1 MPPPTIIQGPA
12 CVSWNG
18 YDFYTQGHVTIHYR
32 YETWNPNT
40 AAYGKLGERFKSK
53 VAEVSFTPAG
63 MYTAA
68 SAVKYWPNSQADIG
82 KSIFGASLTPV
93 VIAPLT
99 GNKVTFVRG
108 GVSKWP
114 ALKLSPLATVWQEM
128 SFLCLGDPALD
139 PTNAAYVQSIAATAF
154 PATFDE
160 TKVISPRYTANFTG
174 ADGVAQNS
182 VEPDDEGFMVEP
194 VFETKAMSLANFG
207 MVDSIITGI
216 GWRARFKPLSLTE
229 AQITAA
235 LGLQSNTAVQPGDA
249 IGRSTDLVI
258 TGTGLSWTGK
268 RAGMAD
274 AALLYGPGEWRQ
286 GEVAFVGK
294 SLFSAGVVQPLW
306 VFA

>member
-1 MPPPTIIQGPA
+1 MPPPAILQGPA

-18 YDFYTQGHVTIHYR
+18 YDFYTQGNVSIHYR

-40 AAYGKLGERFKSK
+40 AAYGKLGERFKSRTT
-53 VAEVSFTPAG
+53 EIRFTPAG

-82 KSIFGASLTPV
+82 KSIFGSAPSPV

-128 SFLCLGDPALD
+128 AFLALGDPALD
-139 PTNAAYVQSIAATAF
+139 PTNAAHVQSIAATAF
-154 PATFDE
+154 PATFNE
-160 TKVISPRYTANFTG
+160 TQVISPRYTASFTG
-174 ADGVAQNS
+174 ADGVALS
-182 VEPDDEGFMVEP
+182 GVEPDDEGFMVEP
-194 VFETKAMSLANFG
+194 LFETRAMSLANFG
-207 MVDSIITGI
+207 QVDSIITGI

-229 AQITAA
+229 AQIALA
-235 LGLQSNTAVQPGDA
+235 LGLQNASAVQPGDA
-249 IGRSTDLVI
+249 LGRSTDLVI
-258 TGTGLSWTGK
+258 AGPGLSWIGK
-268 RAGMAD
+268 RAGLTD

>member
-12 CVSWNG
+12 CVSWNS
-18 YDFYTQGHVTIHYR
+18 YDFYTQGNVTIHYR

-53 VAEVSFTPAG
+53 VAEVRFTPAG
-63 MYTAA
+63 MYTPA
-68 SAVKYWPNSQADIG
+68 SAVKYWPNSQADAG
-82 KSIFGASLTPV
+82 KSLFGSVPASV

-108 GVSKWP
+108 GVSQWP
-114 ALKLSPLATVWQEM
+114 ALKLSPLSTVWQEM
-128 SFLCLGDPALD
+128 SFLCVGDAALD

-160 TKVISPRYTANFTG
+160 TKVISPRYTASFTG
-174 ADGVAQNS
+174 ADGAAQS
-182 VEPDDEGFMVEP
+182 GVEPDDEGFMVEP
-194 VFETKAMSLANFG
+194 IFETRALSLANFG
-207 MVDSIITGI
+207 LVDAIITSI

-229 AQITAA
+229 AQIAAA
-235 LGLQSNTAVQPGDA
+235 LGLQNTTAVQPGDA

-258 TGTGLSWTGK
+258 AGASLTWTGK
-268 RAGMAD
+268 RAGLTD
-274 AALLYGPGEWRQ
+274 AALAYGPGQWRQ

-294 SLFSAGVVQPLW
+294 SLFTSGVPQALW

>member
-12 CVSWNG
+12 CVSWNA
-18 YDFYTQGHVTIHYR
+18 YDFYTQGNVTIHYR
-32 YETWNPNT
+32 YETWNPGT

-53 VAEVSFTPAG
+53 MAEVRFTPAG

-68 SAVKYWPNSQADIG
+68 TAVKYWPNSQADIG
-82 KSIFGASLTPV
+82 KSIFGSVPTPV

-108 GVSKWP
+108 GVSQWP

-128 SFLCLGDPALD
+128 AFLCLGDPALD

-154 PATFDE
+154 PATFNE
-160 TKVISPRYTANFTG
+160 TQVLSPRYTASFTG
-174 ADGVAQNS
+174 ADGAAQS
-182 VEPDDEGFMVEP
+182 GVEPDDEGFTVEP
-194 VFETKAMSLANFG
+194 VFETQAMSLANFG
-207 MVDSIITGI
+207 IVDAIITSL

-229 AQITAA
+229 AQIAA
-235 LGLQSNTAVQPGDA
+235 AVGLQGATAVQPGDA
-249 IGRSTDLVI
+249 LGRSTDLVI
-258 TGTGLSWTGK
+258 AGAGLSWTGK
-268 RAGMAD
+268 RAGLVD
-274 AALLYGPGEWRQ
+274 AGLLYGPGEWRQ

>member
-12 CVSWNG
+12 CVSWNS

-32 YETWNPNT
+32 YETWNPSI

-53 VAEVSFTPAG
+53 FAEISFTPAG

-68 SAVKYWPNSQADIG
+68 SAAKYWPNSQADVG
-82 KSIFGASLTPV
+82 KSIFGGALTPV

-99 GNKVTFVRG
+99 GSKVTFVRG
-108 GVSKWP
+108 GVSRWP

-128 SFLCLGDPALD
+128 TMMALGDPALD

-160 TKVISPRYTANFTG
+160 TKVISPRYTASFTG
-174 ADGVAQNS
+174 ADGVAQS
-182 VEPDDEGFMVEP
+182 GVEPDDEGFMVEP
-194 VFETKAMSLANFG
+194 VLETRAMTLANFG
-207 MVDSIITGI
+207 VVDSIITSI
-216 GWRARFKPLSLTE
+216 GWRARFTPLSLTE
-229 AQITAA
+229 AQMAAA
-235 LGLQSNTAVQPGDA
+235 LGLQNSTAVQPGDA
-249 IGRSTDLVI
+249 IGRTTDLVI
-258 TGTGLSWTGK
+258 AGTGFSWTGK
-268 RAGMAD
+268 RAGMTNAT
-274 AALLYGPGEWRQ
+274 LLYGPGEWRQ

-294 SLFSAGVVQPLW
+294 SAFSAGVVQPLW

>member
-1 MPPPTIIQGPA
+1 MPQPTIIQGPA
-12 CVSWNG
+12 AVSWNA
-18 YDFYTQGHVTIHYR
+18 YDFYTQGNVTINYR
-32 YETWNPNT
+32 LETWDPNV
-40 AAYGKLGERFKSK
+40 AAYGKIGARFKSK
-53 VAEVSFTPAG
+53 MAEVSFTPAG

-82 KSIFGASLTPV
+82 KSIFGAAPAPV

-99 GNKVTFVRG
+99 GNKLTFVRG
-108 GVSKWP
+108 GVSKFP
-114 ALKLSPLATVWQEM
+114 GLKLSPLSTAWQEM
-128 SFLCLGDPALD
+128 TFLCLGDPALA
-139 PTNAAYVQSIAATAF
+139 PTDAAQVQAIAATAF

-160 TKVISPRYTANFTG
+160 SKVISPRYTAAFTG
-174 ADGVAQNS
+174 ADAAAQAG

-207 MVDSIITGI
+207 MIDSIITSI

-229 AQITAA
+229 AQIALS
-235 LGLQSNTAVQPGDA
+235 LGLQGATAVQPGDA
-249 IGRSTDLVI
+249 IGRATDLVI
-258 TGTGLSWTGK
+258 SGTGLSWTGK
-268 RAGMAD
+268 RAGITD

-294 SLFSAGVVQPLW
+294 SLFTAGAVQPLW